1 MKFCKEEVVVT
12 LNDLVAKYG
21 LEKINSITKYPS
33 ILTYHQL
40 GSKGGLKDELIE
52 ERFPSNVKL
61 YITEKVDGTNGR
73 IVYLNGD
80 YLIGQREM
88 FVYAKGDRIINS
100 DIVDVMTP
108 YATDLDE
115 SEDLFTVMYGEVY
128 GYKIQDG
135 SKVYCPDG
143 NTDRGF
149 RVFDVWQMPVVEL
162 DEYLSKATMEQIVYD
177 REHNWQPWLDVDAF
191 ERFVVLKMFD
201 VTPRRKIIDSS
212 EMPISAVDTK
222 RWLEDNFQ
230 DSHATFDGTS
240 SNQKFGRAEGVVI
253 RTADRSI
260 IRKLRFEDYHKG
272 EMKGW
277 K

>member
-1 MKFCKEEVVVT
+1 
-12 LNDLVAKYG
+12 
-21 LEKINSITKYPS
+21 
-33 ILTYHQL
+33 
-40 GSKGGLKDELIE
+40 
-52 ERFPSNVKL
+52 
-61 YITEKVDGTNGR
+61 
-73 IVYLNGD
+73 
-80 YLIGQREM
+80 
-88 FVYAKGDRIINS
+88 
-100 DIVDVMTP
+100 
-108 YATDLDE
+108 
-115 SEDLFTVMYGEVY
+115 MYGEVY